1 MRNKMYINK
10 YDLIL
15 LFLQEP
21 FFFFRNMENIINI
34 FHFLYTQKQFYRIFD
49 SLCMI
54 HMLH

>member
-1 MRNKMYINK
+1 MYINK

-34 FHFLYTQKQFYRIFD
+34 FHFLYTQKQLYRIFD